1 MLAHSA
7 PPVTP
12 AFHDR
17 NGANPDDQAL
27 LPAVV
32 AAVQAA
38 GRHMHSRFAP
48 DLRPRPASRNGI
60 VAALCE
66 NDAASLGILREA
78 LTRACP
84 RAGWVED
91 ELEGGALPPGEWWVV
106 DAVEGN
112 INHVQGMA
120 EWGVTATLVR
130 DNRPVLTAVDLPTA
144 SHTYTAVRGSG
155 AWRNGARLR
164 PSTKTELGAA
174 LVGTGQAK
182 PGEDRETHCRI
193 GQSVTAM
200 LGSALTVRVSVPAT
214 FPLINVAAGRMDVFW
229 QHSQVRSGLLA
240 GALLVAE
247 AGGTVSDIHGRPW
260 GLASINFLA
269 ATPGL
274 HAAAVELLS
283 AVA

>member
-66 NDAASLGILREA
+66 NDTASLGILREA

-112 INHVQGMA
+112 INHVQGA
-120 EWGVTATLVR
+120 
-130 DNRPVLTAVDLPTA
+130 P
-144 SHTYTAVRGSG
+144 
-155 AWRNGARLR
+155 
-164 PSTKTELGAA
+164 
-174 LVGTGQAK
+174 
-182 PGEDRETHCRI
+182 C
-193 GQSVTAM
+193 
-200 LGSALTVRVSVPAT
+200 
-214 FPLINVAAGRMDVFW
+214 
-229 QHSQVRSGLLA
+229 
-240 GALLVAE
+240 
-247 AGGTVSDIHGRPW
+247 
-260 GLASINFLA
+260 
-269 ATPGL
+269 
-274 HAAAVELLS
+274 
-283 AVA
+283 